1 MAPEQ
6 INKVSTGTKENP
18 AAILVEDLTF
28 RYPGQAAPAL
38 DRVSFSVARGE
49 IFGLLG
55 PSGAGKST
63 LQRVLTRQQRR
74 FDGLVRVLGKPLAD
88 WRQDYFEVIGVG
100 FELPNHYVKFTAV
113 ENLRF
118 FASLYRRKSR
128 DPLELLALVGLEHAA
143 HKKVETFSKGMRMRL
158 NFVRAIQHDP
168 EILFLD
174 EPTAGLDPVNARIV
188 KRIVADLRRA
198 GKTIVLTTHNMN
210 DVDQLCDR
218 VSFIV
223 AGRFAALDAPEALKA
238 RYGRRTVRVTHGRD
252 IVQVDEFPLD
262 GLADNRRFQA
272 ILRDGTVRTL
282 HSQEASLDQVF
293 SDVTGTSLDPAEE
306 VA

>member
-1 MAPEQ
+1 MPSIQGRHSETAPAT
-6 INKVSTGTKENP
+6 IR
-18 AAILVEDLTF
+18 VEGLTF
-28 RYPGQAAPAL
+28 RYPSQSTPAV

-49 IFGLLG
+49 VFGLLG

-63 LQRVLTRQQRR
+63 LQKVLTRQQRH
-74 FDGLVRVLGKPLAD
+74 FDGKVEVLGKRLPS
-88 WRQDYFEVIGVG
+88 WGQDYFEAIGVG

-113 ENLRF
+113 ENLKF
-118 FASLYRRKSR
+118 FASLYTRRSR
-128 DPLELLALVGLEHAA
+128 DPLDLLALVGLEDSA

-174 EPTAGLDPVNARIV
+174 EPTAGLDPVNARTI
-188 KRIVADLRRA
+188 KRLIAERRRD

-218 VSFIV
+218 VSFMV
-223 AGRFAALDAPEALKA
+223 AGRFAALDSPEALKA
-238 RYGRRTVRVTHGRD
+238 RYGRRTVRITHGHD
-252 IVQVDEFPLD
+252 LVETDEFPLD
-262 GLADNRRFQA
+262 GLADNARFHA
-272 ILRDGTVRTL
+272 ILKAGAVRTL

-293 SDVTGTSLDPAEE
+293 SDVTGTSLDTAEQAE
-306 VA
+306 